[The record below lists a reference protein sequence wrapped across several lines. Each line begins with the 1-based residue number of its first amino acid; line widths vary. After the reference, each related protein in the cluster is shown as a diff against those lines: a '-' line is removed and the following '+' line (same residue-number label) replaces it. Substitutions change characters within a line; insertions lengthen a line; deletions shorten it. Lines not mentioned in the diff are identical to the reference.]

1 MRLDRIKAYSI
12 DLLVILILYVIINA
26 LIPASDNLLKYKS
39 YERELQ
45 ENFLEEKVS
54 LSEYTSEYG
63 KIYYKISQETK
74 LNKIIYLVI
83 AILYFVFLPYY
94 FNGQTLGLYLNKLRI
109 EKFRDGKLKLYHYLI
124 RNIIVVG
131 LGYTILSTILIYFLD
146 EKSYYSVVLIIS
158 LIQIALLVLS
168 WIMVL
173 MKKEKRGIHEILSD
187 TEMIC
192 LRKKKFN

>member
-1 MRLDRIKAYSI
+1 MRLDRIKAFSI

>member
-12 DLLVILILYVIINA
+12 DLLVILFLYVIINT
-26 LIPASDNLLKYKS
+26 LIPASDNLQKYKS

-146 EKSYYSVVLIIS
+146 EKSYYNVVLIIS